1 MKQTKKYKEF
11 VENRMRLYF
20 NSEQEFVLELLDTI
34 IDLYKYDDSNT
45 QKKFYRNVL
54 KYLLFNK
61 FGDSPLKVNNI
72 KEVYPSVYPICEL
85 KSNLGFSQFEVVLD
99 KSNKKH
105 EIGIVLMIYSDDLS
119 EIRLDTNGNMSET
132 KVAKLTLDN
141 FIKRLDFTI
150 DYNVRLLKGIL
161 L

>member
-1 MKQTKKYKEF
+1 MKHTKRYKEF

-20 NSEQEFVLELLDTI
+20 NSEQEFELELLDVI
-34 IDLYKYDDSNT
+34 VDLYKYDDSNV

-54 KYLLFNK
+54 KYLLFKK
-61 FGDSPLKVNNI
+61 FGDSPLIVNNI
-72 KEVYPSVYPICEL
+72 KEVYPSEYPICEL
-85 KSNLGFSQFEVVLD
+85 KSTLGFSQYEVVLD
-99 KSNKKH
+99 KSEKKH
-105 EIGIVLMIYSDDLS
+105 QIGIVLMLYPDDLS

-150 DYNVRLLKGIL
+150 DYDVRLLKGIL